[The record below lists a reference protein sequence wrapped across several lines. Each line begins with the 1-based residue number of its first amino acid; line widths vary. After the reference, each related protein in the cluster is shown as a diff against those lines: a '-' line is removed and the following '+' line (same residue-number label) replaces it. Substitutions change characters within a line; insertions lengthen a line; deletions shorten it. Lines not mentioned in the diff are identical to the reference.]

1 MVIGA
6 GIGHLHMLLYA
17 ACRLTHRLQVLLD
30 DERHER
36 LQALAR
42 ERGASLVATIVRE
55 ALDRGL
61 PVAQGPPPCR
71 PAASLLAVS
80 ILDGGLGR

>member
-1 MVIGA
+1 MS
-6 GIGHLHMLLYA
+6 MS
-17 ACRLTHRLQVLLD
+17 LTHRLQILLD

-42 ERGASLVATIVRE
+42 ERGVSVATIVRE

-61 PVAQGPPPCR
+61 PSPEAR
-71 PAASLLAVS
+71 RRAAAASLLAVDPTGPGDDPEQ
-80 ILDGGLGR
+80 LVAELEALRGRHA